1 MAGGAIITRDG
12 SLRMPGYL
20 IGHIEVTDPEKFE
33 QYRPMA
39 AASIEKYGGTYV
51 VRGGE
56 VETLEGELPAP
67 RLVILRFES
76 LDQLHRWYN
85 SPEYQEAKAIR
96 QAAARSVF
104 AITEGL

>member
-39 AASIEKYGGTYV
+39 AASIK
-51 VRGGE
+51 
-56 VETLEGELPAP
+56 
-67 RLVILRFES
+67 
-76 LDQLHRWYN
+76 
-85 SPEYQEAKAIR
+85 K
-96 QAAARSVF
+96 
-104 AITEGL
+104 